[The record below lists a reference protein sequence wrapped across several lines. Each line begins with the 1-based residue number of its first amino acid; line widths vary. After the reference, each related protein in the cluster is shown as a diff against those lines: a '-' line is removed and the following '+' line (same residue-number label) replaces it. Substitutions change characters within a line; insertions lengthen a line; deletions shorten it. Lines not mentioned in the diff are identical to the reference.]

1 LIFNFKGNIM
11 TQHEKLIGFFNSG
24 KEITHKQAAGL
35 FGVTNLSARVS
46 ELRSRGYSIYTNKTK
61 NGKTAFRMGTP
72 SRRMVAMAYA
82 LGGTQ
87 VFA

>member
-1 LIFNFKGNIM
+1 M

-24 KEITHKQAAGL
+24 KEITQKQAAGL

-46 ELRSRGYSIYTNKTK
+46 ELRSQGYSIYTNKTK
-61 NGKTAFRMGTP
+61 NGKTSFRMGTP
-72 SRRMVAMAYA
+72 SRRMVALAHA
-82 LGGTQ
+82 VGGSS

>member
-1 LIFNFKGNIM
+1 
-11 TQHEKLIGFFNSG
+11 
-24 KEITHKQAAGL
+24 L